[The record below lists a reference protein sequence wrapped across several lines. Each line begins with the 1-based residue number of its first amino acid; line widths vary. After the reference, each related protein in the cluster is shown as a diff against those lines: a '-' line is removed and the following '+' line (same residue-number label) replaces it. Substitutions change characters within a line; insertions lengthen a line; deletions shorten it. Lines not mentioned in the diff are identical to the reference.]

1 MSSGLTSRSPDLRRL
16 VEEGYDLEILAGH
29 LVVHHVPYV
38 TPAKVV
44 AFGTLVSELT
54 LAGSMT
60 ATPETH
66 TIRFAGQT
74 PCDAEGRPLKKVII
88 SNEHVELGSGI
99 TADFLFSQKSS
110 TGYPDYL
117 AKINAYVRM
126 LGTPAAALDPSATA
140 TLFRVV
146 ERNQEGSPFKY
157 EETAS
162 ARAGIGAAT
171 DKLRVDRIAI
181 VGVGGTGSY
190 VLDLVSKVPIR
201 EIHLFDGDRF
211 LTHNAFRGPG
221 AASAADLTGA
231 PNKAEHF
238 AAVYEALRT
247 GLVAHPYHI
256 DESNLDELNGMDAVF
271 ICMDAS
277 PAKRA
282 LIERL
287 EALET
292 PFFDTGIGAY
302 LAGDAIGGQVR
313 ITTGRPG
320 LPVSDRRWISFAA
333 AGKDI
338 YADNIQVADLNA
350 LAAALAVLRWKRLR
364 GFYLDLEHEQHSIFT
379 INGSTIDTEVA

>member
-16 VEEGYDLEILAGH
+16 LEEGYELEIRGGFLI
-29 LVVHHVPYV
+29 VHHVPYV
-38 TPAKVV
+38 TPAKDV
-44 AFGTLVSELT
+44 AYGTLVSELT
-54 LAGSMT
+54 LAGDT
-60 ATPETH
+60 TTTPETH

-74 PCDAEGRPLKKVII
+74 PCDAEGQPLRKVIN
-88 SNEHVELGSGI
+88 SAEHVDLGSGI
-99 TADFLFSQKSS
+99 TADFLFSQKPPA
-110 TGYPDYL
+110 GYPDYH
-117 AKINAYVRM
+117 AKVTAYVRM
-126 LGTPAAALDPSATA
+126 LWTPAAALDPSATA
-140 TLFRVV
+140 TTFRVV
-146 ERNQEGSPFKY
+146 ERIQEGSPFKY

-162 ARAGIGAAT
+162 ARVGIGAAT

-190 VLDLVSKVPIR
+190 VLDLIAKVPVR

-221 AASAADLTGA
+221 AASVAQLDGG
-231 PNKAEHF
+231 PNKAEHL
-238 AAVYEALRT
+238 AAVYGAMRT
-247 GLVAHPYHI
+247 GLVAHPYQI
-256 DESNLDELNGMDAVF
+256 DNSNLDELNGMDAVF

-277 PAKRA
+277 PAKGA

-302 LAGDAIGGQVR
+302 LTGDAIGGQVR
-313 ITTGRPG
+313 TTTGLPG
-320 LPVSDRRWISFAA
+320 SPISDRRWISFAE

-338 YADNIQVADLNA
+338 YADNIQVADLNM
-350 LAAALAVLRWKRLR
+350 LAAAFAVMRWKRLR

-379 INGSTIDTEVA
+379 INGNTIDNDVT

>member
-1 MSSGLTSRSPDLRRL
+1 MSSGPTSRSPDLRRL
-16 VEEGYDLEILAGH
+16 VEEGYELEIRAGY
-29 LVVHHVPYV
+29 LVIHHVPYV
-38 TPAKVV
+38 TPAKEV
-44 AFGTLVSELT
+44 AYGTLVSELT
-54 LAGSMT
+54 LAGDMT

-74 PCDAEGRPLKKVII
+74 PCDAEGQPLRKVIN
-88 SNEHVELGSGI
+88 STEHVELGLGI
-99 TADFLFSQKSS
+99 TADFLFSQKPSS
-110 TGYPDYL
+110 GYPDYH
-117 AKINAYVRM
+117 AKITAYVRM
-126 LGTPAAALDPSATA
+126 LGTPAAALDPSATP
-140 TLFRVV
+140 TMFRVV
-146 ERNQEGSPFKY
+146 EHIQDDSPFKY

-162 ARAGIGAAT
+162 ARVGIGAAT

-190 VLDLVSKVPIR
+190 VLDLISKVPVR

-211 LTHNAFRGPG
+211 LTHNAFRSPG
-221 AASAADLTGA
+221 AASVEELDGG
-231 PNKAEHF
+231 PNKAERF
-238 AAVYEALRT
+238 AAAYGAMRT

-277 PAKRA
+277 AAKRL

-313 ITTGRPG
+313 ITSGLPG
-320 LPVSDRRWISFAA
+320 LPVSARRWISFAE

-364 GFYLDLEHEQHSIFT
+364 EFYVDLEHEQHSIFT
-379 INGSTIDTEVA
+379 INGNTIDNEGA